1 MPGSTASGEQGGLQ
15 LFLEAAPLRQVRNR
29 PSAEMRPIRACF
41 TGCFRACPPDNF
53 PMHSHR
59 ELNAL
64 KVGNP
69 PKSQDVLST
78 LSEGDRELIFSY
90 FDSTMSPSYYRD
102 IGLAFLA
109 TAALMVVFGIFLESA
124 LGKATLGLD
133 GADWITI
140 AAVIAAAL
148 TCGATGLGFIGHSRL
163 LERDAEVL
171 DAVLNARQLDMLAIE
186 RELKSLGLAL

>member
-1 MPGSTASGEQGGLQ
+1 
-15 LFLEAAPLRQVRNR
+15 
-29 PSAEMRPIRACF
+29 
-41 TGCFRACPPDNF
+41 
-53 PMHSHR
+53 MHSHR